1 MSLVDFV
8 PYLVSFDSVSPQ
20 VKWCYAG
27 DRRFTDGF
35 FDDTITAML
44 KHPVALTFPCTTPI
58 EALAGMD
65 EGLRPSGF
73 VFHMSRCGSTLI
85 SRLLATS
92 PRVLVMSEPG
102 PLDAVIR
109 CGDPDIPRSQRV
121 EWIRW
126 MVSALGR
133 PRHSESHYVIKLDC
147 WHMLDWDLLREAF
160 PDTPWIFVYRDPLEV
175 LASIE
180 RRPSYWSLPGVLDA
194 ARFGLTH
201 SEACSLIGPRY
212 VGMVL
217 DAILAKAEE
226 CATPGALVNYT
237 ELPGAVWQGIAA
249 RFGIV
254 LNEEE
259 RSQMQAEST
268 QDSKNPV
275 LGFTDDSASKRERVS
290 ELARAVCGEALQKR
304 HDNLDALRGRQARPP
319 ASRENPS

>member
-8 PYLVSFDSVSPQ
+8 PYWVSFDSGSPQ

-27 DRRFTDGF
+27 SRRFTDGF

-44 KHPVALTFPCTTPI
+44 RHPFASTFPWTTPI
-58 EALAGMD
+58 EALADM
-65 EGLRPSGF
+65 EPGLRPSGF

-109 CGDPDIPRSQRV
+109 GGDAQIPRSQRA

-126 MVSALGR
+126 MVRALGR
-133 PRHSESHYVIKLDC
+133 PRHGESHYVIKLDC
-147 WHMLDWDLLREAF
+147 WHMLDWDLLQEAF

-194 ARFGLTH
+194 TRFGLTDA
-201 SEACSLIGPRY
+201 EARGLIGPRY
-212 VGMVL
+212 VGTVL

-226 CATPGALVNYT
+226 CAAPGALVNYT
-237 ELPGAVWQGIAA
+237 ELPGAVWQSIAA

-259 RSQMQAEST
+259 RSRMQAEST

-275 LGFTDDSASKRERVS
+275 LGFTEDSASKRERVS

-304 HDNLDALRGRQARPP
+304 HDNLEALRGRQARPP
-319 ASRENPS
+319 TSRENPS